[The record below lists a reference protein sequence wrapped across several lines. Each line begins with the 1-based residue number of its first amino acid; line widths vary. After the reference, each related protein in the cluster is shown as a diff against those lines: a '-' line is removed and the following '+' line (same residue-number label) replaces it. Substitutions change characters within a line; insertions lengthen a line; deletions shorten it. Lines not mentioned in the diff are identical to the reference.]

1 MEALKRTV
9 LLCFECIVSLL
20 LSLLLFRHLSILTV
34 HDLFHCERTLDE
46 TQDIA
51 RDNLLYLER
60 QVLLDEV
67 VCRPHNT
74 KVIIRGKPDRL
85 DLIDQVLPRRPEL
98 FLFNLLVAK
107 LQDFKWVFCTS
118 LVYVLDEL
126 LRLFQRC
133 VEVSDLALGD
143 GDLRLETGQL
153 IVESEA

>member
-9 LLCFECIVSLL
+9 LLCFECIVPLL

-34 HDLFHCERTLDE
+34 HDLFHSERTLDE

-60 QVLLDEV
+60 QVLFDEV

-74 KVIIRGKPDRL
+74 EIIIRGKPDRL

-107 LQDFKWVFCTS
+107 LQDFK
-118 LVYVLDEL
+118 
-126 LRLFQRC
+126 
-133 VEVSDLALGD
+133 
-143 GDLRLETGQL
+143 
-153 IVESEA
+153 